1 MKKSKLKGFTLVELI
16 VVMAIMSIFMV
27 AVAMMWQPI
36 RDVYVDSTLYE
47 TRRTAQNGVSQYI
60 NESVRYATDLGIYS
74 PGKSSVIE
82 GHTDSVSSV
91 STALKAF
98 TRAYLFENGIYE
110 NDYTDPVTGYISR
123 KDPDYTA
130 KFNNTEKEIIKKAEI
145 IVIDNSAATYNGTTC
160 YGRVLRRK
168 PNTSATS
175 ISEPSLASLSSD
187 WRLAMGAAYYGENTF
202 SIALSVPITR
212 TTVTGAGGTN
222 VATTRADG
230 MLDVTVSSTNNGKRD
245 VSKKAKRDLE
255 NTAINTASD
264 LSALTL
270 VTTNGGVNCRN
281 ITPTVGGMYD
291 ISKFDGAAG
300 TYVVDPVNNGTG
312 GKPKIERTVFKG
324 NTATKTKKTYIIY
337 INDEIKITK

>member
-1 MKKSKLKGFTLVELI
+1 MKKSQLKGFTLVELI
-16 VVMAIMSIFMV
+16 VVMAIMAIFMV

-74 PGKSSVIE
+74 PGGSSTIE
-82 GHTDSVSSV
+82 GHTDSVSNV
-91 STALKAF
+91 STAVKAF
-98 TRAYLFENGIYE
+98 TRAYLFENGIYD
-110 NDYTDPVTGYISR
+110 NDYTDPITGYISR
-123 KDPDYTA
+123 KDPDYNA
-130 KFNNTEKEIIKKAEI
+130 KFTNTEKEIIKKAEI
-145 IVIDNSAATYNGTTC
+145 IVIDNSAVTYNGTTC

-175 ISEPSLASLSSD
+175 ISEPTITSLSSD

-202 SIALSVPITR
+202 SIALNVPITK
-212 TTVTGAGGTN
+212 TTVTGAGSTP

-230 MLDVTVSSTNNGKRD
+230 MLDVIVSSTNNGKRD
-245 VSKKAKRDLE
+245 LSKKAERDAE
-255 NTAINTASD
+255 KAAVNSASD
-264 LSALTL
+264 LSSVTL

-291 ISKFDGAAG
+291 ISKFTGTAG
-300 TYVVDPVNNGTG
+300 TWATDSINNGTG

>member
-1 MKKSKLKGFTLVELI
+1 MKKSQLKGFTLVELI
-16 VVMAIMSIFMV
+16 VVMAIMAIFMV

-74 PGKSSVIE
+74 PGGSSTIE
-82 GHTDSVSSV
+82 GHTDSVSNV
-91 STALKAF
+91 STAVKAF
-98 TRAYLFENGIYE
+98 TRAYLFENGIYK
-110 NDYTDPVTGYISR
+110 NDYTDPITGYISR
-123 KDPDYTA
+123 KDPDYDA
-130 KFNNTEKEIIKKAEI
+130 KFTHTEKEIIKKAEI
-145 IVIDNSAATYNGTTC
+145 IVIDNSAVTYNGTTC

-168 PNTSATS
+168 PNASATS
-175 ISEPSLASLSSD
+175 ISEPTITSLSSD

-202 SIALSVPITR
+202 SIALNVPITK
-212 TTVTGAGGTN
+212 TTVTGAGGTS

-230 MLDVTVSSTNNGKRD
+230 MLDVIVSSTNNGKRD
-245 VSKKAKRDLE
+245 LSKKAERDAE
-255 NTAINTASD
+255 KAAVNSASD
-264 LSALTL
+264 LSSVTL

-291 ISKFDGAAG
+291 ISKFTGTAG
-300 TYVVDPVNNGTG
+300 TWATDPINNGTG

-324 NTATKTKKTYIIY
+324 KTATKSGKTYIIY